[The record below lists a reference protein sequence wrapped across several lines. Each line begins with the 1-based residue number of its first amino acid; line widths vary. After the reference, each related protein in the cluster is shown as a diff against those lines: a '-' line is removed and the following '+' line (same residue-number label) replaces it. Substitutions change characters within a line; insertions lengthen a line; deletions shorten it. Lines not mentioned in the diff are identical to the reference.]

1 MRAHGIRHSTGLALL
16 LALCAAPGLR
26 AAEPAPAQAGT
37 PHLEVEKLTV
47 DVGNV
52 QRGRDAEAVF
62 HLKNT
67 GNATLKI
74 ISAKPT

>member
-16 LALCAAPGLR
+16 LSLAVAPGLR
-26 AAEPAPAQAGT
+26 AADAAPAQAGT
-37 PHLEVEKLTV
+37 PHLEVEKFTV
-47 DVGNV
+47 DVGSV

-67 GNATLKI
+67 GDATLKI
-74 ISAKPT
+74 LSAKPT

>member
-1 MRAHGIRHSTGLALL
+1 MRAHGIRHSATVLL
-16 LALCAAPGLR
+16 FLGVAAAPAV
-26 AAEPAPAQAGT
+26 AADPATASGT
-37 PHLEVEKLTV
+37 PRLVVENFTV

-52 QRGRDAEAVF
+52 QRGKDAEAVF

-74 ISAKPT
+74 LSAKPT